1 MSKRYVFSLLAMLVS
16 WSLSAQMHCDR
27 GYALTDNPVKIVRK
41 GGWMF
46 GGSAGFTGSTSDNR
60 QFLIVTGITGRL
72 YDIDISPRF
81 CYMIGDNMGVGGAF
95 SYRRN
100 FFNAASASLSMEGL
114 NLNIKNYYLDNHS
127 YLFSTFF
134 RYYIPFGSTGRFG
147 AFADAELSLGGRQHR
162 MMDNHAQDEK
172 GTYGVGFQ
180 GALGAY
186 AGILAFFT
194 SHFAM
199 DVRIGLASLNYIAE
213 NQTHNQVSTGTD
225 AFWSGHFSLD
235 VLALR
240 LGFYYYL

>member
-1 MSKRYVFSLLAMLVS
+1 MSKRFFLTLLACLAV
-16 WSLSAQMHCDR
+16 LPAFAQMHCDR
-27 GYALTDNPVKIVRK
+27 GYVLTDNPVKMVRK
-41 GGWMF
+41 GGWMI
-46 GGSAGFTGSTSDNR
+46 GGTAGFTGSTSDNR
-60 QFLIVTGITGRL
+60 QFLIVNGITGRL

-100 FFNAASASLSMEGL
+100 FFNAASAGLSFDNVDL
-114 NLNIKNYYLDNHS
+114 KIKNYYLDNHS

-134 RYYIPFGSTGRFG
+134 RYYIPFGRTGRFG

-180 GALGAY
+180 GVVGAY
-186 AGILAFFT
+186 AGLLAFFT

-199 DVRIGLASLNYIAE
+199 DLRIGLASLNYSSE
-213 NQTHNQVSTGTD
+213 KQTHNQVATGTD
-225 AFWSGHFSLD
+225 TFWSGHFSLD
-235 VLALR
+235 MLALR
-240 LGFYYYL
+240 MGFYYYL